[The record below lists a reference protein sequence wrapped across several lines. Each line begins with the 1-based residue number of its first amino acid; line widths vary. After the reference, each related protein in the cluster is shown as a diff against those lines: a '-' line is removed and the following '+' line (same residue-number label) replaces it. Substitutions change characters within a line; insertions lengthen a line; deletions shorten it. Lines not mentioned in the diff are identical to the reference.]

1 MSNQY
6 RKRRDLAG
14 IVYLPDG
21 STLTDPN
28 RVLTGARFAKYCPEF
43 LEEVKD
49 EDQSKLLTEDL
60 PETGTGLVI
69 TEEPEVVEVVESP
82 IEIPVEVPLVV
93 PADVIVPADEA
104 PETSIQSILEE
115 EDERILKEVLD
126 SPEVIADPAVTEVI
140 KTKITKAKRNR

>member
-60 PETGTGLVI
+60 PETGTGVVI
-69 TEEPEVVEVVESP
+69 TEEPEVVEVP
-82 IEIPVEVPLVV
+82 IEIPVEVPVVV
-93 PADVIVPADEA
+93 PADVIVLADEA
-104 PETSIQSILEE
+104 PETSVQSILEE

>member
-60 PETGTGLVI
+60 PETGTGVVI
-69 TEEPEVVEVVESP
+69 TEEPEVVEVP
-82 IEIPVEVPLVV
+82 IEIPVEVPVVV
-93 PADVIVPADEA
+93 PADVIVPADEV
-104 PETSIQSILEE
+104 PETSAQSILEE

>member
-60 PETGTGLVI
+60 PETGTGVVI
-69 TEEPEVVEVVESP
+69 TEEPEVVEVP
-82 IEIPVEVPLVV
+82 IEIPVEVPVVV
-93 PADVIVPADEA
+93 PADVIVPADEV
-104 PETSIQSILEE
+104 PETSVQSILEE

>member
-28 RVLTGARFAKYCPEF
+28 RVLTGARFARYCPEF

-60 PETGTGLVI
+60 PETGTGR
-69 TEEPEVVEVVESP
+69 
-82 IEIPVEVPLVV
+82 
-93 PADVIVPADEA
+93 
-104 PETSIQSILEE
+104 
-115 EDERILKEVLD
+115 RIYYHCDDRPRPGDDAEKYQRE
-126 SPEVIADPAVTEVI
+126 
-140 KTKITKAKRNR
+140 